1 LIVNTN
7 EETGG
12 AENFCDP
19 EDGGETY
26 QNLNYYDVFSDA
38 GYSLVSNNTELQA
51 TSDSERT
58 LGIFSTGNLEKWLD
72 RNVYTDNLVG
82 TESSPD
88 CLGTDALDQ
97 PGLKAMTLKA
107 IDILDTRAKADGD
120 KGWFLMS
127 EAASIDKQMHALDYD
142 RALGELLELDDTIK
156 ASMEHL
162 KEIGELENTLIVVT
176 ADHGHGFDVF
186 GSYDTKYGNAQTD
199 DRSKRNAVGVY
210 EESGQSQYTRTGDL
224 RYSDSFFPSNWDPR
238 YTLAQGFGAHP
249 DVRENYEVHRD
260 GPRRPAINTTGFP
273 SDDYFVDPTDNVNG
287 FLSNGT
293 LPTNANQGVH
303 SLTDVP
309 VFAQGPCQE
318 LFGGVY
324 NSIDVFYHMAE
335 CLGLSRTTSGG
346 DDDDEAGKGPGGYGG
361 HGKGPGNGKY
371 QDRPGY
377 KHYGPKQPFY
387 KKHNPPQ

>member
-1 LIVNTN
+1 M
-7 EETGG
+7 
-12 AENFCDP
+12 
-19 EDGGETY
+19 
-26 QNLNYYDVFSDA
+26 
-38 GYSLVSNNTELQA
+38 
-51 TSDSERT
+51 
-58 LGIFSTGNLEKWLD
+58 EKWLD

-88 CLGTDALDQ
+88 CLGADTLDQ
-97 PGLKAMTLKA
+97 PGLKEMTLKA
-107 IDILDTRAKADGD
+107 IDILDARAKADGD

-127 EAASIDKQMHALDYD
+127 EAASIDKQMHSLDYD

-156 ASMEHL
+156 ASIEHL

-186 GSYDTKYGNAQTD
+186 GNYDTQYANAQTD
-199 DRSKRNAVGVY
+199 DRSKRNAIGIY
-210 EESGQSQYTRTGDL
+210 EQSGQSQYTKTGNL

-238 YTLAQGFGAHP
+238 YSLASGLGAHP

-260 GPRRPAINTTGFP
+260 GPRTPALNTTGFP
-273 SDDYFVDPTDNVNG
+273 SNDYYVNPTDNVNG
-287 FLSNGT
+287 YISNGT
-293 LPTNANQGVH
+293 LPTSANQGVH

-335 CLGLSRTTSGG
+335 CLGLSRTATGG
-346 DDDDEAGKGPGGYGG
+346 DDDGETGKGPGGKGG
-361 HGKGPGNGKY
+361 HSKGPGNKKHEGRK
-371 QDRPGY
+371 GY
-377 KHYGPKQPFY
+377 KHHGPKNPTY
-387 KKHNPPQ
+387 KKGSPPQY

>member
-1 LIVNTN
+1 
-7 EETGG
+7 
-12 AENFCDP
+12 
-19 EDGGETY
+19 
-26 QNLNYYDVFSDA
+26 VFSEA
-38 GYSLVSNNTELQA
+38 GYTLVSNNTELQA
-51 TSDSERT
+51 SSDSEKT
-58 LGIFSTGNLEKWLD
+58 LGIFSVSNMEKWLD

-82 TESSPD
+82 NENSPD
-88 CLGTDALDQ
+88 CRGTDALDQ
-97 PGLKAMTLKA
+97 PGLKEMTLKA
-107 IDILDTRAKADGD
+107 IDILDSRAKADGD

-127 EAASIDKQMHALDYD
+127 EAASIDKQMHSLDYD

-186 GSYDTKYGNAQTD
+186 GGYDTKYGNAQTD

-210 EESGQSQYTRTGDL
+210 EQSGQSQYTRTGDL

-260 GPRRPAINTTGFP
+260 GPRTPAKNVTGFP
-273 SDDYFVDPTDNVNG
+273 STDYFVNPTDNVNG
-287 FLSNGT
+287 FITNGT
-293 LPTNANQGVH
+293 LPTSANQGVH

-324 NSIDVFYHMAE
+324 NSIDIFYHMAE
-335 CLGLSRTTSGG
+335 CLGLSRTACEEDGS
-346 DDDDEAGKGPGGYGG
+346 DEKPGKGPGGKGG
-361 HGKGPGNGKY
+361 HGKGHGNDKY

-387 KKHNPPQ
+387 KKSPPK

>member
-1 LIVNTN
+1 MNAN
-7 EETGG
+7 RGTGG
-12 AENFCDP
+12 AENFCSP
-19 EDGGETY
+19 EAGGETY
-26 QNLNYYDVFSDA
+26 NDLDYYNVFSEA

-58 LGIFSTGNLEKWLD
+58 LGIFSTGNMEKWLD

-88 CLGTDALDQ
+88 CLGTDPMDQ
-97 PGLKAMTLKA
+97 PGLKEMTLKA
-107 IDILDTRAKADGD
+107 IDILDARAKADGD
-120 KGWFLMS
+120 KGWFLMA
-127 EAASIDKQMHALDYD
+127 EAASIDKQMHSLDYD

-156 ASMEHL
+156 ASIEHL
-162 KEIGELENTLIVVT
+162 KKMGELENTLIVVT

-186 GSYDTKYGNAQTD
+186 GGYDTKYGNAQTD

-210 EESGQSQYTRTGDL
+210 EQSGQSQYTRTGDL

-249 DVRENYEVHRD
+249 DIRENYEVHRD
-260 GPRRPAINTTGFP
+260 GPRTPAKNVTGFP
-273 SDDYFVDPTDNVNG
+273 SNDYFVNPTDNPNG
-287 FLSNGT
+287 FISNGT
-293 LPTNANQGVH
+293 LPTSANQGVH

-324 NSIDVFYHMAE
+324 NSIDIFYHMAE
-335 CLGLSRTTSGG
+335 CLGLSRTS
-346 DDDDEAGKGPGGYGG
+346 DDEDAGKGPGGYGG
-361 HGKGPGNGKY
+361 HGKGQGNDKHHG
-371 QDRPGY
+371 RPGY

-387 KKHNPPQ
+387 KKKHNPPQ

>member
-1 LIVNTN
+1 
-7 EETGG
+7 
-12 AENFCDP
+12 
-19 EDGGETY
+19 
-26 QNLNYYDVFSDA
+26 LNYYDVFSKA
-38 GYSLVSNNTELQA
+38 GYSLVSNKTELQA

-58 LGIFSTGNLEKWLD
+58 LGIFSTSNMEKWLD

-82 TESSPD
+82 AENSPD
-88 CLGTDALDQ
+88 CRGTDALDQ
-97 PGLKAMTLKA
+97 PGLKEMTLKA
-107 IDILDTRAKADGD
+107 IDILDTRAKEDGD

-127 EAASIDKQMHALDYD
+127 EAASIDKQMHVLDYD

-156 ASMEHL
+156 ASIEHL
-162 KEIGELENTLIVVT
+162 EEIGELDNTLIVVT

-186 GSYDTKYGNAQTD
+186 GNYDTKYAHAQTD
-199 DRSKRNAVGVY
+199 DRSKRNAVGIY
-210 EESGQSQYTRTGDL
+210 EQSGQSQYTRTGNL

-249 DVRENYEVHRD
+249 DIRENYEVHRG
-260 GPRRPAINTTGFP
+260 GPRTPAKNVTGFP
-273 SDDYFVDPTDNVNG
+273 KDDYYVNPTDNVNG
-287 FLSNGT
+287 FVTNGT
-293 LPTNANQGVH
+293 LPTSANQGVH

-309 VFAQGPCQE
+309 VFARGPCQE

-335 CLGLSRTTSGG
+335 CLGLSRTAEG
-346 DDDDEAGKGPGGYGG
+346 DHGDEEEPSKGPGGYGG
-361 HGKGPGNGKY
+361 HGKGHGNGKY

-387 KKHNPPQ
+387 KKKNPPK